1 MMTMM
6 VEMVSLKV
14 SHSQLLEVV
23 GKLSLHSTHCNCLIF
38 ITVMMILMM
47 TMTMTAMMMVMMT
60 MTVMIIDTRS
70 CTQGKLSVHPDSP
83 THSDYSLAMIK
94 KKMLIIMKEML
105 LIVAD

>member
-38 ITVMMILMM
+38 ITVMMVTMMIVMM
-47 TMTMTAMMMVMMT
+47 TVMVMVMM
-60 MTVMIIDTRS
+60 MMAMMIIDTRS

-94 KKMLIIMKEML
+94 INKMLIIM
-105 LIVAD
+105 IINNAFG